1 MLYLHTKKFALTFLL
16 LLTVVTTGFAQLK
29 TYTFA
34 EAEQLSKQNPKP
46 SVVFVHTS
54 WCTYCKL
61 MKNST
66 FKNKEVVAEL
76 NNNFYF
82 VSFDAENKEPI
93 TYQGHSF
100 YFKPNGTNT
109 GFHELATAL
118 ATIDNQVVYPTLT
131 ILGTDQS
138 IVFQQHS
145 VIRAKEMLSI
155 LQKANG
161 F

>member
-1 MLYLHTKKFALTFLL
+1 MKNTLL
-16 LLTVVTTGFAQLK
+16 LLLVLFCAMPSGFAQLK
-29 TYTFA
+29 THTFQ

-46 SVVFVHTS
+46 IVVFVHTS

-61 MKNST
+61 MENST
-66 FKNKEVVAEL
+66 FKNKEVVAAL
-76 NNNFYF
+76 NANFYF
-82 VSFDAENKEPI
+82 VSFDAETKEPI

-100 YFKPNGTNT
+100 YFKTNGTNT
-109 GFHELATAL
+109 GIHELATAL

-131 ILGTDQS
+131 ILETDQS
-138 IVFQQHS
+138 ILFQQHS

>member
-1 MLYLHTKKFALTFLL
+1 MKNTLL
-16 LLTVVTTGFAQLK
+16 LLLVLFCAIPSGFAQLK
-29 TYTFA
+29 THTFQ
-34 EAEQLSKQNPKP
+34 EAEQLSKAKSKP
-46 SVVFVHTS
+46 IVVFIHTS
-54 WCTYCKL
+54 WCNYCK
-61 MKNST
+61 MMENST
-66 FKNKEVVAEL
+66 FKNKEVVAAL
-76 NNNFYF
+76 NANFYF
-82 VSFDAENKEPI
+82 VSFDAETKEPI
-93 TYQGHSF
+93 TYQGQSF

-109 GFHELATAL
+109 GIHELATAL

-138 IVFQQHS
+138 ILFQQHS

>member
-1 MLYLHTKKFALTFLL
+1 MHYLLTKKTALTFLF
-16 LLTVVTTGFAQLK
+16 LLTVITSGFAQLK
-29 TYTFA
+29 RYTFA

-46 SVVFVHTS
+46 IVVFVHTS

-61 MKNST
+61 MENST
-66 FKNKEVVAEL
+66 FKNKEVVTAL
-76 NNNFYF
+76 NTNFYF
-82 VSFDAENKEPI
+82 VSFDAETKEPI

-109 GFHELATAL
+109 GIHELATAL

-138 IVFQQHS
+138 ILFQQHS

-155 LQKANG
+155 LYKANG
-161 F
+161 L